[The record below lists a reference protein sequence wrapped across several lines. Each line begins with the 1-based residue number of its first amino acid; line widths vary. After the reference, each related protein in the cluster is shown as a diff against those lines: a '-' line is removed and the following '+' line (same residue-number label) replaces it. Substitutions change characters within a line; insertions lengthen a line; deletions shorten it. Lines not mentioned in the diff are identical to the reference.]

1 MHNSAGALLAYG
13 FNLGGSETKWNF
25 MEVDEHGFAKLPWFD
40 EETFADEDDL
50 LSFAEVADKFIANKL
65 GMYDRL
71 TDIPEHD
78 RFAVALR
85 SAGVQIQRAGY
96 DSHLNLLVSHV
107 VETYGDIATNVNFR
121 ELSLKQLEEGWSAKL
136 SAALKIMGI
145 TLDTDRPRWM
155 LIADYD

>member
-1 MHNSAGALLAYG
+1 MPSSAGALLAYG

-40 EETFADEDDL
+40 EETFADEDDS
-50 LSFAEVADKFIANKL
+50 LSFAEAADKFIADKL

-85 SAGVQIQRAGY
+85 SAGVQIQRGGY
-96 DSHLNLLVSHV
+96 DSHHNLLVAHV
-107 VETYGDIATNVNFR
+107 VETYGDVITDVNFR
-121 ELSLKQLEEGWSAKL
+121 ELSLRQLEEGWSAKL
-136 SAALKIMGI
+136 SVALKVMGI
-145 TLDTDRPRWM
+145 TLDADRPRWM